1 MLYSHWEVK
10 KMKIYERI
18 KEIRKENHLTQKE
31 FGERIGTTRDVITNI
46 ELGRVDAKDHMIKL
60 ISKEFDVNENWI
72 KSGEGEK
79 YPEISDDEKL
89 ARLIGKTIGAD
100 DEVRKNLILTLLEL
114 EEEDWEVIKKI
125 YTDMQKKTGK

>member
-1 MLYSHWEVK
+1 
-10 KMKIYERI
+10 MKIYERI

-100 DEVRKNLILTLLEL
+100 DEFRKNLILTLLEL

>member
-1 MLYSHWEVK
+1 
-10 KMKIYERI
+10 MKIYERI

-31 FGERIGTTRDVITNI
+31 FGERIGTTRDVITNV

-60 ISKEFDVNENWI
+60 ISKEFDVNENWR

-89 ARLIGKTIGAD
+89 ERLIGKTIGAD
-100 DEVRKNLILTLLEL
+100 DEFRKNLILTLLEL
-114 EEEDWEVIKKI
+114 EEEDWEVVKKI

>member
-100 DEVRKNLILTLLEL
+100 DEFRKNLILTLLEL

>member
-1 MLYSHWEVK
+1 
-10 KMKIYERI
+10 MKIYERI

-60 ISKEFDVNENWI
+60 IAKEFDVNENWI

-100 DEVRKNLILTLLEL
+100 DEFRKHLILTLLEL

-125 YTDMQKKTGK
+125 YIEMQKKTGK

>member
-1 MLYSHWEVK
+1 M
-10 KMKIYERI
+10 KMYERI

-100 DEVRKNLILTLLEL
+100 DEFRKNLILTLLEL
-114 EEEDWEVIKKI
+114 EEEDWEVVKKI

>member
-1 MLYSHWEVK
+1 
-10 KMKIYERI
+10 MKIYERI

-100 DEVRKNLILTLLEL
+100 DEFRKNLILTLLEL
-114 EEEDWEVIKKI
+114 EEEDWEVVKKI

>member
-1 MLYSHWEVK
+1 
-10 KMKIYERI
+10 MKIYERI

-100 DEVRKNLILTLLEL
+100 DEFRKNLILTLLEL
-114 EEEDWEVIKKI
+114 EEEDWEVVKKI
-125 YTDMQKKTGK
+125 YTDMQKKNG